1 MKSRNIFLA
10 ILLCV
15 FCTTSLQHAFAQTTA
30 KKITVAYASLTP
42 STVWFSL
49 EKDLGFFREEG
60 LNPEFILTRNSVI
73 AGQAML
79 AGSFDYMV
87 PTGTLVPGIVQSRQ
101 PFKIILTAL
110 RTHYSLIAQ
119 PQIRSVEDLRAKTVG
134 IASIGSSNDLI
145 MREVLKAHGLDA
157 SKDVKSLGLGSSS
170 VDRFAAL
177 VSGGVDATFLSAPFD
192 TRAMEMGYKRIAK
205 AIDYVRWPQ
214 AGLAT
219 TEDKIRQSPQEVE
232 KVTRA
237 ALKGIRFALSQ
248 RDYVV
253 PKIMQSFRINQK
265 EATHSYEA
273 LQEEA
278 VASGHLTEQ
287 DQIAVISMLK
297 GRANP
302 AESVQPDRAFDYR
315 FVQRAE
321 RDLAGWTPRPPQK

>member
-1 MKSRNIFLA
+1 MSFGKTLLTA
-10 ILLCV
+10 VLCV
-15 FCTTSLQHAFAQTTA
+15 ICADYLQHAFAQNPA

-49 EKDLGFFREEG
+49 EKHLGFFRKEG

-87 PTGTLVPGIVQSRQ
+87 PTGTVVPAVVQSRQ
-101 PFKIILTAL
+101 PFKIVFTTL

-119 PQIRSVEDLRAKTVG
+119 PQIRSVEDLRKKTIG

-145 MREVLKAHGLDA
+145 MREILKSHGLDPL
-157 SKDVKSLGLGSSS
+157 KDITYLGLGSSS

-177 VSGGVDATFLSAPFD
+177 VSGGVHATFLSAPFD
-192 TRAMEMGYKRIAK
+192 SRAIEMGYRKVAK

-219 TEDKIRQSPQEVE
+219 TEEKIRRSPQEVE
-232 KVTRA
+232 KMARA
-237 ALKGIRFALSQ
+237 ALKGLRFALSQ
-248 RDYVV
+248 RDYVI
-253 PKIMQSFRINQK
+253 PKVMQSFRVTQK
-265 EATHSYEA
+265 EAAQSYEA

-278 VASGHLTEQ
+278 VSSGSLAEQ
-287 DQIAVISMLK
+287 DQIAVISMIK
-297 GRANP
+297 PGGNP
-302 AESVQPDRAFDYR
+302 AEDIPPGRVFEYR
-315 FVQRAE
+315 FVQKAQ
-321 RDLAGWTPRPPQK
+321 RDLAAWTPQAPR